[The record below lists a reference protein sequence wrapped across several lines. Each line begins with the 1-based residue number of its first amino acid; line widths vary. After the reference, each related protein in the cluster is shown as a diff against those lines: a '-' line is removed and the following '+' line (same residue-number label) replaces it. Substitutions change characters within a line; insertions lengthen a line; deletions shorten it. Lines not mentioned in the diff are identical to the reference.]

1 MRVSPQQK
9 IKENNSK
16 IFVLPLKLTAF
27 KCLSLF
33 MTTFITSLTQDEFKA
48 QLKDS
53 IREVLVEQMASK
65 NINPPLQYPAR
76 MDLKTCAEYLHLSP
90 QTIYSKTSLREI
102 PHIKKGKRLYF
113 ERDALD
119 SWLLEG
125 KKQTVKESNAET
137 DEYLAN
143 GSKRKR

>member
-1 MRVSPQQK
+1 MAT
-9 IKENNSK
+9 I
-16 IFVLPLKLTAF
+16 L
-27 KCLSLF
+27 
-33 MTTFITSLTQDEFKA
+33 TSLTADEFKA
-48 QLKDS
+48 QIKDS

-65 NINPPLQYPAR
+65 NVNPPLQYPAR
-76 MDLKTCAEYLHLSP
+76 MNLKTCAEYLNLSP

-102 PHIKKGKRLYF
+102 PHIKKNKRLYF

-125 KKQTVKESNAET
+125 KQKTVNELKAET

-143 GSKRKR
+143 GGKKKR